1 MQTIE
6 DLGAELRNAAKEGNV
21 EIVGMILNHEK
32 CDADTINAKDYE
44 DGRTALIIAVEEGK
58 TEVVKAI
65 LDHKKCDSTILPLP
79 GTALQR
85 SSLFS
90 RVSGNRVG
98 ITLGFMGVLAAVTAR
113 RCQYSP

>member
-21 EIVGMILNHEK
+21 EIAGMILSRPEV
-32 CDADTINAKDYE
+32 NAKALKAKDKQ
-44 DGRTALIIAVEEGK
+44 GCTALIIAVEEGK